1 MDEVFSCGDDVTI
14 RLRSGC
20 STGDSPHSSDEQ
32 GFRGSVTG
40 DDLVSDH
47 PLFVHLKG
55 GECVPPDYRLP
66 IGRRFSPDG
75 LVRPTNDRCRAVPRS
90 LPVRPADNG
99 CVSVTHCTTTR
110 V

>member
-1 MDEVFSCGDDVTI
+1 MDEVFSGGDDVTI

-20 STGDSPHSSDEQ
+20 STGEIPHSSDEQ

-40 DDLVSDH
+40 ADLVGDH
-47 PLFVHLKG
+47 LLFVHLKG

-66 IGRRFSPDG
+66 IGRRFSPDEP
-75 LVRPTNDRCRAVPRS
+75 VRPTNDRCRPVPRS
-90 LPVRPADNG
+90 VRVRHADDG
-99 CVSVTHCTTTR
+99 RVAVTHFATTR